1 HETSKERA
9 ERFPRVGAEKGEDA
23 PRSRA
28 RRPAVAAG
36 AALLVHRRLHIPAEV
51 ASACLEGA
59 FQVVPTMRCAW
70 TRMYLLFILG
80 FVASLTSRVKVI

>member
-1 HETSKERA
+1 MA

-36 AALLVHRRLHIPAEV
+36 AALLAHRRLHIPAEV
-51 ASACLEGA
+51 ASACIEGS

-70 TRMYLLFILG
+70 RHMQLVYCTWFYCI
-80 FVASLTSRVKVI
+80 S